1 MSAQRWANALCVN
14 LHREKL
20 LSLPG
25 PGGVSLHPTS
35 QCSDREWSGP
45 VKREG
50 GRQSVRAI
58 TEPHTPGDQ
67 LHSQSVQRPRAWHE
81 HHRSPFTP
89 PGRVQPHLPQPPA
102 LFSRFAADPLSGIFA
117 FCFVL
122 IVSEWHRLS
131 FAKSWSQLYSGES
144 SDTTY
149 TL

>member
-1 MSAQRWANALCVN
+1 MSAQRWASALCVD

-81 HHRSPFTP
+81 HHRSLFTP
-89 PGRVQPHLPQPPA
+89 PWSCSTTSTSTPRTVQQVRGGPTLRDICVLFRVDSLRVTQA
-102 LFSRFAADPLSGIFA
+102 E
-117 FCFVL
+117 FC
-122 IVSEWHRLS
+122 
-131 FAKSWSQLYSGES
+131 
-144 SDTTY
+144 
-149 TL
+149 